1 MSRLVTFL
9 GLPLLLLGP
18 VTAALAQTFTVF
30 DAPNGVGT
38 HGLSINAGGDVTGS
52 FFDTLTHTLRGYVR
66 DAGGNFTVFDAP
78 VFESSI
84 NARGDVAG
92 SIFDGNNVTAFV
104 RDRNG
109 NFTTFLAPNALGE
122 TTSRSINAAGEVTGD
137 FVTDFGHGYVRDR
150 NGNFTVFDAPNAS
163 NIFSFSINDSGDVT
177 GYFFEFDASQG
188 SKQRGFVRDQNG
200 NFTVFDAPNASAS
213 VSGTASLSINN
224 RGDVTGYFLDASQR
238 KQRGFVRDQNGNFTV
253 FDAPNALATT
263 SISINAGGTVLGTFA
278 DASGAQHCFV
288 RDRNGNF
295 SVFDVPNAIITR
307 CNSINDR
314 GAVTGLLWYGDP
326 SRKIGRASCR
336 ERV

>member
-66 DAGGNFTVFDAP
+66 D
-78 VFESSI
+78 
-84 NARGDVAG
+84 R
-92 SIFDGNNVTAFV
+92 
-104 RDRNG
+104 
-109 NFTTFLAPNALGE
+109 
-122 TTSRSINAAGEVTGD
+122 
-137 FVTDFGHGYVRDR
+137 
-150 NGNFTVFDAPNAS
+150 
-163 NIFSFSINDSGDVT
+163 
-177 GYFFEFDASQG
+177 
-188 SKQRGFVRDQNG
+188 NG

-263 SISINAGGTVLGTFA
+263 SISINAGGTVLGTFT

-288 RDRNGNF
+288 RDPNGNF

-326 SRKIGRASCR
+326 SRNPSHGFVRSAH
-336 ERV
+336 